1 MDNIISLDKQYV
13 AGTYNRFPV
22 ALVSGKG
29 ALLKDVFA
37 RYHIL

>member
-1 MDNIISLDKQYV
+1 MIAMENMIALDQQYV

-29 ALLKDVFA
+29 SVFTDA
-37 RYHIL
+37 DGKQ